1 MFKIGLV
8 ALLASMLFVPLFAE
22 VTWPEARRIARMEAR
37 QARMQGLRDAAWA
50 RQEAR
55 EVRFDALRPVAQAR
69 LEAAREIRLARFEA
83 ARETRQAAAE
93 ARRAARQY
101 RRRWF

>member
-1 MFKIGLV
+1 MFKIGLI

-22 VTWPEARRIARMEAR
+22 VTWPEARRIARTEAR
-37 QARMQGLRDAAWA
+37 EVRMQALRDAAWA

-55 EVRFDALRPVAQAR
+55 EAHLDGLRAATQAR
-69 LEAAREIRLARFEA
+69 LEAARELRQVRLEA
-83 ARETRQAAAE
+83 ARETREAAAE

-101 RRRWF
+101 RDRWF

>member
-8 ALLASMLFVPLFAE
+8 ALLATMLFVPLFAE
-22 VTWPEARRIARMEAR
+22 VTWPEARRIARTEAR
-37 QARMQGLRDAAWA
+37 QARMQALRDGAWA

-55 EVRFDALRPVAQAR
+55 EVRLDALRSATRAR
-69 LEAAREIRLARFEA
+69 LEAAREIRQARL
-83 ARETRQAAAE
+83 E

-101 RRRWF
+101 RQRWF

>member
-8 ALLASMLFVPLFAE
+8 ALLATMLFVPLFAE
-22 VTWPEARRIARMEAR
+22 VTWPEARTDPRTEAR
-37 QARMQGLRDAAWA
+37 QARMQALRDTAWA

-55 EVRFDALRPVAQAR
+55 EVRLDALRSATRAR
-69 LEAAREIRLARFEA
+69 LEAAREIRQARL
-83 ARETRQAAAE
+83 E

-101 RRRWF
+101 RQRWF